1 MQIALI
7 GTGCYAS
14 ARESCCFRSAFGAST
29 IGFTAASR
37 PRALRRC
44 LSEPASVKWTL
55 KVRPGGLASMAGR
68 ESAEIRLTAG
78 GLLAH
83 LRLHFQ
89 LLLAP
94 IFLWGYFLSGVR
106 APADFW
112 LAFVAFHIFLYG
124 GITAF
129 NSYYDRDKGPL
140 GGMRV
145 PPPVTEPLLP
155 FSLAVLITGALL
167 AAAVNA
173 TFLAIYLDIMALGLA
188 YSHPAIRLKARPLI
202 GPATVAVGQGM
213 LASLGGW
220 ASAEPDLSSVD
231 PIGWLGILGATLVTV
246 GFYPITQSFQ
256 VEEDLARGDVTF
268 AAWPGLHE
276 GSPSQLASRLSAPRC
291 WRSRSLSGWTR
302 SGLRWWS
309 ASMRSC

>member
-1 MQIALI
+1 
-7 GTGCYAS
+7 
-14 ARESCCFRSAFGAST
+14 
-29 IGFTAASR
+29 
-37 PRALRRC
+37 
-44 LSEPASVKWTL
+44 
-55 KVRPGGLASMAGR
+55 MAGP

-78 GLLAH
+78 GLIAH

-106 APADFW
+106 APAAFW

-129 NSYYDRDKGPL
+129 NSYYDRDQGPV

-167 AAAVNA
+167 SAAVNA
-173 TFLAIYLDIMALGLA
+173 TFLAIYLAIMAFGLA
-188 YSHPAIRLKARPLI
+188 YSHPATRLKARPLI
-202 GPATVAVGQGM
+202 GLATVALGQGM

-220 ASAEPDLSSVD
+220 ASAEPDLSTVD
-231 PIGWLGILGATLVTV
+231 SIGWLGILGATLVTV
-246 GFYPITQSFQ
+246 GFYPITQSYQ
-256 VEEDLARGDVTF
+256 VEEDLARGDITF
-268 AAWPGLHE
+268 AAWAGPSRGLAFSI
-276 GSPSQLASRLSAPRC
+276 GVQALGAALLAIAIAQRLDPIRAALVLGFYAVLLIVTVAQANEFQRLNVM
-291 WRSRSLSGWTR
+291 RQQRRVMVLNTIMSG
-302 SGLRWWS
+302 GFFLFLAANLIV
-309 ASMRSC
+309 AS

>member
-1 MQIALI
+1 
-7 GTGCYAS
+7 
-14 ARESCCFRSAFGAST
+14 
-29 IGFTAASR
+29 
-37 PRALRRC
+37 
-44 LSEPASVKWTL
+44 
-55 KVRPGGLASMAGR
+55 MAGP
-68 ESAEIRLTAG
+68 ESAEIRSTAG
-78 GLLAH
+78 ALLAH

-129 NSYYDRDKGPL
+129 NSYYDRDRGPV

-155 FSLAVLITGALL
+155 FSLVVLITGALL

-173 TFLAIYLDIMALGLA
+173 TFLAIYLAIMALGLA

-202 GPATVAVGQGM
+202 GLATVGVGQGM

-220 ASAEPDLSSVD
+220 ASADPDLRTVD
-231 PIGWLGILGATLVTV
+231 PVGWLGILGATLVTV
-246 GFYPITQSFQ
+246 GFYPITQSYQ
-256 VEEDLARGDVTF
+256 VEEDLARGDLTF
-268 AAWPGLHE
+268 AAWAGPSRALAFSIGVQALGAGLLAVTIAQRLDPILAALVVGFYAVLLIVTAAQANE
-276 GSPSQLASRLSAPRC
+276 FQQLNVMRQQRRVMVLNTIM
-291 WRSRSLSGWTR
+291 SGGFT
-302 SGLRWWS
+302 LFI
-309 ASMRSC
+309 AANLIVAY

>member
-1 MQIALI
+1 
-7 GTGCYAS
+7 
-14 ARESCCFRSAFGAST
+14 
-29 IGFTAASR
+29 
-37 PRALRRC
+37 
-44 LSEPASVKWTL
+44 
-55 KVRPGGLASMAGR
+55 MAGP
-68 ESAEIRLTAG
+68 ESAETRSS
-78 GLLAH
+78 LLAH

-129 NSYYDRDKGPL
+129 NSYYDRDQGPV

-167 AAAVNA
+167 ATAVNA
-173 TFLAIYLDIMALGLA
+173 TFLAVYLAIMALGLA

-202 GPATVAVGQGM
+202 GLATVAVGQGM

-220 ASAEPDLSSVD
+220 ASAEPDLSTVD

-246 GFYPITQSFQ
+246 GFYPITQSYQ

-268 AAWPGLHE
+268 AAWAGPSRGLVFSI
-276 GSPSQLASRLSAPRC
+276 GVQAVGAALLAIVIAQRLDPIRAALVVGFYALLLIVTAAQANEFQRLNVM
-291 WRSRSLSGWTR
+291 RQQRRVMVLNTIMSGGFFLFLAANLFVAR
-302 SGLRWWS
+302 
-309 ASMRSC
+309 

>member
-1 MQIALI
+1 
-7 GTGCYAS
+7 
-14 ARESCCFRSAFGAST
+14 
-29 IGFTAASR
+29 
-37 PRALRRC
+37 
-44 LSEPASVKWTL
+44 
-55 KVRPGGLASMAGR
+55 MAGP
-68 ESAEIRLTAG
+68 ESAESRSN
-78 GLLAH
+78 LLAH

-129 NSYYDRDKGPL
+129 NSCYDRDQGPV
-140 GGMRV
+140 GGMSV

-173 TFLAIYLDIMALGLA
+173 TFLAIYLAIMALGLA

-202 GPATVAVGQGM
+202 GLATVAVGQGM

-220 ASAEPDLSSVD
+220 ASAEPDLSTVD

-246 GFYPITQSFQ
+246 GFYPITQSYQ

-268 AAWPGLHE
+268 AAWAGPSRGLAFSI
-276 GSPSQLASRLSAPRC
+276 GVQAVGAGLLAIAIAQRLDPIRAVLVVGFYAILLIVTAAQANEFQRLNVM
-291 WRSRSLSGWTR
+291 RQQRRVMVLNTIMSGGFFLFLAANLVVAR
-302 SGLRWWS
+302 
-309 ASMRSC
+309 

>member
-1 MQIALI
+1 M
-7 GTGCYAS
+7 
-14 ARESCCFRSAFGAST
+14 
-29 IGFTAASR
+29 
-37 PRALRRC
+37 
-44 LSEPASVKWTL
+44 
-55 KVRPGGLASMAGR
+55 GGP

-129 NSYYDRDKGPL
+129 NSYYDRDQGL
-140 GGMRV
+140 VGGMRV

-173 TFLAIYLDIMALGLA
+173 TFLAIYLAIMAMGLA

-202 GPATVAVGQGM
+202 GLATVAVGQDM

-220 ASAEPDLSSVD
+220 ASAEPDLSTVD

-246 GFYPITQSFQ
+246 GFYPVTQSYQ
-256 VEEDLARGDVTF
+256 VEEDLARGDLAF
-268 AAWPGLHE
+268 AAWAG
-276 GSPSQLASRLSAPRC
+276 PSRALAFSIGVQALGAAMLAITIAQRLGPIPAAVLVGFYAVLLVATAALANDFQKLNVMSQQRRVMVLNAIM
-291 WRSRSLSGWTR
+291 SGGFFLFLAANLVVT
-302 SGLRWWS
+302 
-309 ASMRSC
+309 A